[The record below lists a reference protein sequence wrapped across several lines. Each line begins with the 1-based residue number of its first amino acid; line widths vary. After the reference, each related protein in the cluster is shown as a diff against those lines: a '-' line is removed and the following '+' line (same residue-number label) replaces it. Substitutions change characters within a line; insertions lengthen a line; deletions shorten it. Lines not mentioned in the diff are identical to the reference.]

1 MATETTVDS
10 GDLTVRQATRPDL
23 LAVYRLEKQV
33 FDEPWS
39 YSTFEGFLG
48 EPAFLIAERNGTVV
62 GYVVADWT
70 ANFGGGFGHI
80 KDLAV
85 DPTARQHGIGRY
97 LLQQAVSQLLIEGV
111 NRIKLEVREG
121 NRVARAL
128 YVDEG
133 FEPIRRNPGYY
144 NDGEAALVLVYS
156 PADA

>member
-10 GDLTVRQATRPDL
+10 GDLTVRQATRADL
-23 LAVYRLEKQV
+23 LAVYRLETQI

-39 YSTFEGFLG
+39 YSTFEEFLG
-48 EPAFLIAERNGTVV
+48 EPAFLVAERADIV

-85 DPTARQHGIGRY
+85 APAARHNGIGRC
-97 LLQQAVSQLLIEGV
+97 LLQQAISRLLIEGI

-121 NRVARAL
+121 NRVARQL

-133 FEPIRRNPGYY
+133 FEPVRRMPGYY
-144 NDGEAALVLVYS
+144 SDGEAAVVFVSY
-156 PADA
+156 PPD

>member
-10 GDLTVRQATRPDL
+10 GDLTVRQATRADL
-23 LAVYRLEKQV
+23 LAVYRLEQQV

-39 YSTFEGFLG
+39 YSAFEGFLG
-48 EPAFLIAERNGTVV
+48 EPAFLIAERNDIV

-70 ANFGGGFGHI
+70 ANFGNGFGHI

-85 DPTARQHGIGRY
+85 DPAARQNGIGRY
-97 LLQQAVSQLLIEGV
+97 LLQQAVSRLVIEGV

-121 NRVARAL
+121 NRVARQL

-133 FEPIRRNPGYY
+133 FEPMRRVPRYY
-144 NDGEAALVLVYS
+144 NDGEAALVLIYS
-156 PADA
+156 PTDR